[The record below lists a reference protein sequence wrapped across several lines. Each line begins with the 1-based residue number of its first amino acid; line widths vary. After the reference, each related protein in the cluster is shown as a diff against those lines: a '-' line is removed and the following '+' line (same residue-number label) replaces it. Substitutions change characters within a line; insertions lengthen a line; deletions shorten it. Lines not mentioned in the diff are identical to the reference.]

1 MRSSVGH
8 WCLLDVLIHGVNEAT
23 TLVPVRSWVWGTL
36 GIIVVGCLD
45 EGRLLVCKLDLVSE
59 RLLEHVKV
67 LDVGSLN
74 CTTAL
79 ERNLGLLQ
87 QATALV
93 PLRSRVWG
101 TLGIIVVGGLDE
113 SHLLVCK
120 LDLDSERL
128 LEHVKVL
135 DVVSLSCTNGLEL
148 SLGLLKQVIHG
159 INEATALVPVRSWV
173 WGILRIIVVEDLDEG
188 HLFADQ

>member
-1 MRSSVGH
+1 MSNMGLQETHDGRRILLGSGFSAPCQKRVVVAHPSGRSTWKSNCRKQRVG
-8 WCLLDVLIHGVNEAT
+8 G
-23 TLVPVRSWVWGTL
+23 
-36 GIIVVGCLD
+36 LD

-67 LDVGSLN
+67 LDVGSLS

-79 ERNLGLLQ
+79 TRNLGLLQ

-93 PLRSRVWG
+93 PLRSWVWG

-120 LDLDSERL
+120 LDLVSERL

-148 SLGLLKQVIHG
+148 SH
-159 INEATALVPVRSWV
+159 SW
-173 WGILRIIVVEDLDEG
+173 
-188 HLFADQ
+188 HQ